1 MHEDVGAAPVELGEH
16 RIPGRIAEVG
26 PAHVRQQHHA
36 VEREPVE
43 RVSDLLERA
52 VDVGQRQQREAGEA
66 VGRAAHHVGDPLVPD
81 PRELSR
87 TAGVAEERA
96 RRAGGDHRRVDLVA
110 LHHRLEALERRGQH
124 RHAAERLDVGRRQ
137 HVRVGVDAGHPRRA
151 YSGAIAAIVT
161 SKRFALGSIGKEWS
175 CSQAPMASEPSTMK
189 RQRS

>member
-1 MHEDVGAAPVELGEH
+1 MHEDVGPAPVELGEH

-52 VDVGQRQQREAGEA
+52 VDIGQR
-66 VGRAAHHVGDPLVPD
+66 RAARG
-81 PRELSR
+81 RRS
-87 TAGVAEERA
+87 GRA
-96 RRAGGDHRRVDLVA
+96 RRAPRRRSPRSRSA
-110 LHHRLEALERRGQH
+110 RAPAHGRGRRGTRRAGRWRSPPH
-124 RHAAERLDVGRRQ
+124 RSRGAPSSPRGPRAAQAAPARRRAPRRRQ
-137 HVRVGVDAGHPRRA
+137 AAARARVRRCGSSVRA

-161 SKRFALGSIGKEWS
+161 SKRLALGSIGKEWS